1 MGSFNQATKMNDLNL
16 RFERNPSS
24 RHMTYI
30 KEQANRRSVD
40 DAIAMAESECMDQQ
54 PDLFHRNET
63 TCIQEGRLAKD
74 VDTKERAERL
84 KTLYQEENDKYEK
97 ELKETN
103 NEHILVEKVKKS
115 LFH

>member
-1 MGSFNQATKMNDLNL
+1 
-16 RFERNPSS
+16 
-24 RHMTYI
+24 
-30 KEQANRRSVD
+30 
-40 DAIAMAESECMDQQ
+40 MAECECMDQYYACRLSDWMNQQ

-84 KTLYQEENDKYEK
+84 KTLYREENDKYER

-115 LFH
+115 LCH